1 MRRQTPWGG
10 NGGRRGQAWGAVE
23 EDRRERDRA
32 LGVDTDR
39 ESPHQRRAQRLRE
52 GTRTEMET
60 STVPGFKVVDRG

>member
-1 MRRQTPWGG
+1 MVGGGDRPWG
-10 NGGRRGQAWGAVE
+10 RWRKTQ
-23 EDRRERDRA
+23 RERDRA

-39 ESPHQRRAQRLRE
+39 QSPHQRRAQRLRE